1 MIIFNK
7 ERLIDGRSIDISLGG
22 GIHNIVGGSEVG
34 RVQEEPV
41 ALNDWSGVMA
51 DGTGVK
57 QEKGKKRGELRAV
70 IGITRAGRVKPLG
83 CVTNTEWS
91 VVEAEVTKCV
101 Q

>member
-41 ALNDWSGVMA
+41 ALNDWSGVIT

-57 QEKGKKRGELRAV
+57 QEKGKKKGGTQGRHWNNTGRQSKA
-70 IGITRAGRVKPLG
+70 AGMRY
-83 CVTNTEWS
+83 
-91 VVEAEVTKCV
+91 
-101 Q
+101 QY